1 MARILFGLLL
11 FAAAMIQAVTLPS
24 LHVLGVLPD
33 LVLILILVW
42 SALRGTVEGLAWA
55 FAVGILLDLLAL
67 DPLGT
72 NGLALL
78 VVVLM
83 AGPARRRLLHSGIVF
98 PMLLV
103 ILATMAHAFL
113 LLLLRSDASAGVPV
127 ASIFRL
133 AFLQALLN
141 SLLVPPIYVIASGM
155 NRWVGQDV

>member
-1 MARILFGLLL
+1 MARILFALLL
-11 FAAAMIQAVTLPS
+11 FSAAMIQAVTLPS

-33 LVLILILVW
+33 LVLVLILVW
-42 SALRGTVEGLAWA
+42 SALRGTAEGLIWA
-55 FAVGILLDLLAL
+55 FAVGLLLDVLAL

-83 AGPARRRLLHSGIVF
+83 AGPARRRLLHSGMVF

-103 ILATMAHAFL
+103 VFATMLHAFVL
-113 LLLLRSDASAGVPV
+113 LMLRSDTSAGIPV
-127 ASIFRL
+127 SAVIRIS
-133 AFLQALLN
+133 FLQGLLN
-141 SLLVPPIYVIASGM
+141 AVLVPPIYVLLSGM

>member
-1 MARILFGLLL
+1 MARILFALLL
-11 FAAAMIQAVTLPS
+11 FTAAMIQAVTLPS

-33 LVLILILVW
+33 LVLVLLLVW
-42 SALRGTVEGLAWA
+42 SALRGTGEGLIWA
-55 FAVGILLDLLAL
+55 FSVGILLDVLGL

-103 ILATMAHAFL
+103 VFATMLHAFVL
-113 LLLLRSDASAGVPV
+113 LVLRSDASAGIPV
-127 ASIFRL
+127 SAVFRI
-133 AFLQALLN
+133 AFLQGLLN
-141 SLLVPPIYVIASGM
+141 AVLVPPIYVILSGM
-155 NRWVGQDV
+155 NRMVGEDV

>member
-11 FAAAMIQAVTLPS
+11 FSAAMIQAVTLPS

-33 LVLILILVW
+33 LVLIILLVW
-42 SALRGTVEGLAWA
+42 STLRGTAEGLIWA
-55 FAVGILLDLLAL
+55 FAAGILLDLLAL

-78 VVVLM
+78 AVVLM

-103 ILATMAHAFL
+103 ILATMVHAFVL
-113 LLLLRSDASAGVPV
+113 LALRSDTNAGLPVSAV
-127 ASIFRL
+127 FRL

-141 SLLVPPIYVIASGM
+141 AVLVPPMYVIASGM
-155 NRWVGQDV
+155 NRWVGEDV